1 MTDRFQIRRTEE
13 VPVALA
19 AVWKDGRKGIDK
31 NVAAAA
37 SLSCSDSQD
46 VWDLTTDMSAT
57 HDVEEVF
64 DHYGPISCGRK

>member
-1 MTDRFQIRRTEE
+1 M
-13 VPVALA
+13 ALA

-31 NVAAAA
+31 NVAAA